1 MDSMDTAMPSGEYP
15 AEEKQ
20 PSGGE
25 IASADGDSTSE
36 SIWRWESMM
45 RFMTECSETRRLL
58 ALKILYDRIRSQM
71 SAE

>member
-36 SIWRWESMM
+36 SS
-45 RFMTECSETRRLL
+45 TGSSSEDGSVCICGQQRVHGGW
-58 ALKILYDRIRSQM
+58 
-71 SAE
+71 